1 MDLES
6 YTAPARQD
14 FDVRPNAS
22 QIAAAAKRAR
32 ATLEADAPPT
42 PRPAATKEQLLLA
55 VAAAVVIV
63 LSLIG
68 MTYQLAGAPKPI
80 ATPQPTPRATEPAPA
95 VGPGE
100 LRVLSAPPTAAPA
113 TPAPTATPQ
122 PTEQPTAAPVPAQ
135 MAQMAQMAQT
145 GRGLGEQGAEPASE
159 AQLTYLEVVAE
170 QAPHCVRSCDGQPGP
185 SGGDWVAVPTINV
198 VQADVIRLQAP
209 HKVR

>member
-14 FDVRPNAS
+14 FDPRPNAS

-32 ATLEADAPPT
+32 AALEADAPPT

-55 VAAAVVIV
+55 LAAAVVIV

-80 ATPQPTPRATEPAPA
+80 ATPQPAE
-95 VGPGE
+95 E
-100 LRVLSAPPTAAPA
+100 LHALSAPPTAR
-113 TPAPTATPQ
+113 PAPTSAPKPTIVPSRTPVLVAPLLVAPVQ
-122 PTEQPTAAPVPAQ
+122 PEQP
-135 MAQMAQMAQT
+135 MT
-145 GRGLGEQGAEPASE
+145 GRGLGEPPAAEVAP
-159 AQLTYLEVVAE
+159 TYLEAVAE

-185 SGGDWVAVPTINV
+185 NGGDWVAVPTISAE
-198 VQADVIRLQAP
+198 QAEVIRRQIP
-209 HKVR
+209 HEVR